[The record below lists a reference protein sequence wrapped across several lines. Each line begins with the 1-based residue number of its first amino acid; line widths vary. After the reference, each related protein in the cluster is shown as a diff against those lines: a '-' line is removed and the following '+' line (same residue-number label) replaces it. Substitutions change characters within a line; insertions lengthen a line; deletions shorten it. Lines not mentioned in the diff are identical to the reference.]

1 MDEKDLLKEVES
13 ISEEELSEKEDSK
26 IKKSIV
32 VIGGTLLLLLMFS
45 YVFVTYPISAII
57 EGKLES
63 ELLSEDRL
71 DLDFFSIVF
80 VNESYDILRSL
91 YFKERKVEFSVCLLG
106 EKDNDTYYI
115 DSLYQPMMYE
125 QYFNRVVFDPC
136 SEDTLV
142 ILHTHPYKR
151 CSASRADLRML
162 EKTKERNS
170 DVLMVIMCE
179 SERFSVYS

>member
-1 MDEKDLLKEVES
+1 MDEKDLLNEVEG
-13 ISEEELSEKEDSK
+13 ISEEDLIGKDDSR
-26 IKKSIV
+26 IKKIIAV
-32 VIGGTLLLLLMFS
+32 TGGAILVLLIMS
-45 YVFVTYPISAII
+45 YVFVTYPVSAII

-71 DLDFFSIVF
+71 NLESFSIVF
-80 VNESYDILRSL
+80 VNESYDILLSL
-91 YFKERKVEFSVCLLG
+91 YFKERRVEFSVCLLG
-106 EKDNDTYYI
+106 EKDDDTYYI

-136 SEDTLV
+136 SENTLV

-162 EKTKERNS
+162 EKTKERNP
-170 DVLMVIMCE
+170 DVLMVVMCE
-179 SERFSVYS
+179 SDRFSVYS